1 MGFYRYIK
9 QVVLHN
15 KSAIFEEQLNIS
27 KLLLYSNDI
36 LKKSPM
42 IQFKSFIICIV
53 FLANMHHTK
62 AQIFFKT
69 HQEINP
75 YAFEIVKENF
85 FTHAAVTS
93 AHPLASMVGA
103 AIMKDG
109 GNAFDAA
116 IAVHFA
122 LAVVHP
128 AAGNIGGGGFLLAR
142 THNGQLI
149 GLDFREAAPAKS
161 ARDMYLDEK
170 GNPISSKSLE
180 GPLASGIP
188 GTVSG
193 MFNAHKYAK
202 LPMAQLIEPAIEL
215 AQYGFTLTD
224 KEAKG
229 LNGVKEALLKFSSAP
244 SAYTKKEK
252 WVKGDTLLQPEL
264 AATLRRIQQNGL
276 AGFYEGI
283 TADLIVKEMANA
295 AGIISKDDLKN
306 YQTKKRAPI
315 EFNYKNHHIISFAPP
330 SSGGILIAQMM
341 KMIAPF
347 DIAKMGYQ
355 SPAAVGLMVESQRR
369 AYADRA
375 EHMGDPD
382 FWKVPTQTLISDA
395 YVKQRMQDFTPG
407 IAGNSK
413 NTSAGQAKESEQTTH
428 YSIIDNEGN
437 MVATTTTLND
447 SYGNK
452 TVVAGAGF
460 ILNNEMDDFS
470 AKPGAPN
477 MYGALGGEANAIVP
491 GKRMLSSMTPTL
503 VTVNNK
509 AYLTIGSPG
518 GTTIPNQIYEGLIN
532 LIDFKMS
539 LKASID
545 AARFHH
551 QWIPDQIQVETDFPT
566 ATIQAL
572 KNQGYKVT
580 PRGNFGRMDGIR
592 ILPNGKIEAAGDK
605 RGDDSVAGF

>member
-1 MGFYRYIK
+1 M
-9 QVVLHN
+9 N
-15 KSAIFEEQLNIS
+15 QL
-27 KLLLYSNDI
+27 KR
-36 LKKSPM
+36 
-42 IQFKSFIICIV
+42 FIICMLFFTNFNV
-53 FLANMHHTK
+53 AK

-69 HQEINP
+69 HPGINP
-75 YAFEIVKENF
+75 YQFEITKEKLF
-85 FTHAAVTS
+85 KHAAVTS

-103 AIMKDG
+103 AIMQDG

-142 THNGQLI
+142 TNNGQLI
-149 GLDFREAAPAKS
+149 GLDFREAAPAK
-161 ARDMYLDEK
+161 ANRDMYLDEK

-188 GTVSG
+188 GSVSG
-193 MFNAHKYAK
+193 MFNAHAYAK
-202 LPMAQLIEPAIEL
+202 LTMAQLIEPAIEL
-215 AQYGFTLTD
+215 AEYGHALTE
-224 KEAKG
+224 KEASSLNSVKG
-229 LNGVKEALLKFSSAP
+229 ELLKLSSAP
-244 SAYTKKEK
+244 SAYTKKTK
-252 WVKGDTLLQPEL
+252 WVKGDTIFQPEL

-276 AGFYEGI
+276 AGFYESI
-283 TADLIVKEMANA
+283 TADLIVKEMASG

-306 YQTKKRAPI
+306 YQTKKRVPI
-315 EFNYKNHHIISFAPP
+315 EFDYKNHHVISFAPP

-347 DIAKMGYQ
+347 DIASMGYQ

-375 EHMGDPD
+375 EHMGYPD
-382 FWKVPTQTLISDA
+382 FWKVPTSTLISDA
-395 YVKQRMQDFTPG
+395 YAKQRMQDYTPG
-407 IAGNSK
+407 VAGNSK
-413 NTSAGQAKESEQTTH
+413 NTSAGQVKESEQTTH
-428 YSIIDNEGN
+428 YSVIDNDGN
-437 MVATTTTLND
+437 MVAITTTLND

-470 AKPGAPN
+470 AKPGVPN

-532 LIDFKMS
+532 LIDFKMT
-539 LKASID
+539 LKQSID
-545 AARFHH
+545 ASRFHH
-551 QWIPDQIQVETDFPT
+551 QWLPDQIQVEADFPN

-572 KNQGYKVT
+572 KNQGYKLSQ
-580 PRGNFGRMDGIR
+580 RGYFGRMDGIR
-592 ILPNGKIEAAGDK
+592 ILPDGKIEAAGDK
-605 RGDDSVAGF
+605 RGDDSVAGY

>member
-1 MGFYRYIK
+1 MLRKIPMN
-9 QVVLHN
+9 H
-15 KSAIFEEQLNIS
+15 
-27 KLLLYSNDI
+27 
-36 LKKSPM
+36 LKR
-42 IQFKSFIICIV
+42 FIICTLFFTNFNHV
-53 FLANMHHTK
+53 K

-69 HQEINP
+69 HTGINP
-75 YAFEIVKENF
+75 YQFEITKEKLF
-85 FTHAAVTS
+85 KHAAVTS

-103 AIMKDG
+103 AIMQDG

-142 THNGQLI
+142 TNNGKLI
-149 GLDFREAAPAKS
+149 GLDFREAAPAK
-161 ARDMYLDEK
+161 ANRDMYLDEK

-188 GTVSG
+188 GSVSG
-193 MFNAHKYAK
+193 MFNAHAYAK

-215 AQYGFTLTD
+215 AEYGHALTE
-224 KEAKG
+224 KEASSLNSVKG
-229 LNGVKEALLKFSSAP
+229 TLIKLSSAP
-244 SAYTKKEK
+244 SAYTRKTK
-252 WVKGDTLLQPEL
+252 WMKGDTIFQPEL

-283 TADLIVKEMANA
+283 TADLIVKEMASG

-306 YQTKKRAPI
+306 YQTKKRVPI
-315 EFNYKNHHIISFAPP
+315 EFDYKNHHIISFAPP

-347 DIAKMGYQ
+347 DIASMGYQ

-382 FWKVPTQTLISDA
+382 FWKVPTSTLISDA
-395 YVKQRMQDFTPG
+395 YAKQRMQDYTPG
-407 IAGNSK
+407 VAGNSK
-413 NTSAGQAKESEQTTH
+413 NTSAGQVKESEQTTH
-428 YSIIDNEGN
+428 YSVIDNDGN
-437 MVATTTTLND
+437 MVAITTTLND

-470 AKPGAPN
+470 AKPGVPN

-532 LIDFKMS
+532 LIDFKMT
-539 LKASID
+539 LKQSID
-545 AARFHH
+545 ASRFHH
-551 QWIPDQIQVETDFPT
+551 QWLPDQIQVEADFPN

-572 KNQGYKVT
+572 KNQGYKLSQ
-580 PRGNFGRMDGIR
+580 RGYFGRMDGIR
-592 ILPNGKIEAAGDK
+592 ILPDGKIEAAGDK
-605 RGDDSVAGF
+605 RGDDSVAGY

>member
-1 MGFYRYIK
+1 MLRKIPMN
-9 QVVLHN
+9 H
-15 KSAIFEEQLNIS
+15 
-27 KLLLYSNDI
+27 
-36 LKKSPM
+36 LKR
-42 IQFKSFIICIV
+42 FIICTLFFTNFNHV
-53 FLANMHHTK
+53 K

-69 HQEINP
+69 HTGINP
-75 YAFEIVKENF
+75 YQFEITKEKLF
-85 FTHAAVTS
+85 KHAAVTS

-103 AIMKDG
+103 AIMQDG

-142 THNGQLI
+142 TNNGKLI
-149 GLDFREAAPAKS
+149 GLDFREAAPAK
-161 ARDMYLDEK
+161 ANRDMYLDEK

-188 GTVSG
+188 GSVSG
-193 MFNAHKYAK
+193 MFNAHAYAK

-215 AQYGFTLTD
+215 AEYGHALTE
-224 KEAKG
+224 KEASSLNSVKG
-229 LNGVKEALLKFSSAP
+229 ELLKLSSAP
-244 SAYTKKEK
+244 SAYTKKTK
-252 WVKGDTLLQPEL
+252 WVKGDTIFQPEL

-276 AGFYEGI
+276 AGFYESI
-283 TADLIVKEMANA
+283 TADLIVKEMASG

-306 YQTKKRAPI
+306 YQTKKRVPI
-315 EFNYKNHHIISFAPP
+315 EFDYKNHHVISFAPP

-347 DIAKMGYQ
+347 DIASMGYQ

-382 FWKVPTQTLISDA
+382 FWKVPTSTLISDA
-395 YVKQRMQDFTPG
+395 YAKQRMQDYTPG
-407 IAGNSK
+407 VAGNSK
-413 NTSAGQAKESEQTTH
+413 NTSAGQVKESEQTTH
-428 YSIIDNEGN
+428 YSVIDNDGN
-437 MVATTTTLND
+437 MVAITTTLND

-470 AKPGAPN
+470 AKPGVPN

-532 LIDFKMS
+532 LIDFKMT
-539 LKASID
+539 LKQSID
-545 AARFHH
+545 ASRFHH
-551 QWIPDQIQVETDFPT
+551 QWLPDQIQVEADFPN

-572 KNQGYKVT
+572 KNQGYKLSQ
-580 PRGNFGRMDGIR
+580 RGYFGRMDGIR
-592 ILPNGKIEAAGDK
+592 ILPDGKIEAAGDK
-605 RGDDSVAGF
+605 RGDDSVAGY

>member
-1 MGFYRYIK
+1 
-9 QVVLHN
+9 
-15 KSAIFEEQLNIS
+15 
-27 KLLLYSNDI
+27 
-36 LKKSPM
+36 
-42 IQFKSFIICIV
+42 
-53 FLANMHHTK
+53 
-62 AQIFFKT
+62 
-69 HQEINP
+69 
-75 YAFEIVKENF
+75 
-85 FTHAAVTS
+85 
-93 AHPLASMVGA
+93 MVGA
-103 AIMKDG
+103 AILQDG

-142 THNGQLI
+142 TNNGKLI
-149 GLDFREAAPAKS
+149 GLDFRESAPAK
-161 ARDMYLDEK
+161 ANRDMYLDEK

-188 GTVSG
+188 GSVSG
-193 MFNAHKYAK
+193 MFNAHAFAK

-215 AQYGFTLTD
+215 AEYGHALTE
-224 KEAKG
+224 KEASSLNSVKG
-229 LNGVKEALLKFSSAP
+229 TLLKLSSAP
-244 SAYTKKEK
+244 SAYTSKTK
-252 WVKGDTLLQPEL
+252 WIKGDTIFQPEL

-283 TADLIVKEMANA
+283 TADLIVKEMNNG
-295 AGIISKDDLKN
+295 AGIISTDDLKN
-306 YQTKKRAPI
+306 YQTKERTPI
-315 EFNYKNHHIISFAPP
+315 EFDYKNHHVISFAPP

-347 DIAKMGYQ
+347 DIASMGYQ
-355 SPAAVGLMVESQRR
+355 SPAVVGLMVESQRR

-382 FWKVPTQTLISDA
+382 FWKVPTSTLISDA
-395 YVKQRMQDFTPG
+395 YAKQRMQDYTPG
-407 IAGNSK
+407 VAGNSK
-413 NTSAGQAKESEQTTH
+413 NTSAGQVKESEQTTH
-428 YSIIDNEGN
+428 YSVIDNDGN
-437 MVATTTTLND
+437 MVAITTTLND

-460 ILNNEMDDFS
+460 LLNNEMDDFS
-470 AKPGAPN
+470 AKPGLPN
-477 MYGALGGEANAIVP
+477 MYGALGGEANSIVP

-509 AYLTIGSPG
+509 AYLTIGTPG

-539 LKASID
+539 LKQSID
-545 AARFHH
+545 ASRFHH
-551 QWIPDQIQVETDFPT
+551 QWLPDQIQVEPDFPN

-572 KNQGYKVT
+572 KKQGYQLSE
-580 PRGNFGRMDGIR
+580 RGYFGRMDGIR
-592 ILPNGKIEAAGDK
+592 ILRDGKIEAAGDK
-605 RGDDSVAGF
+605 RGDDSVAGY

>member
-1 MGFYRYIK
+1 MGFYKDKK

-15 KSAIFEEQLNIS
+15 HCFIFEEQLNIS
-27 KLLLYSNDI
+27 KLLHYSNN
-36 LKKSPM
+36 LLMKSP
-42 IQFKSFIICIV
+42 ILPIKQFIICII
-53 FLANMHHTK
+53 FFANINNTQ

-75 YAFEIVKENF
+75 YQFEIIKESF
-85 FTHAAVTS
+85 FSQAAVTS
-93 AHPLASMVGA
+93 AHPLASMIGA

-142 THNGQLI
+142 KKNGQLI
-149 GLDFREAAPAKS
+149 GLDFREAAPAKAS
-161 ARDMYLDEK
+161 RDMYLDENGK
-170 GNPISSKSLE
+170 PISSKSLA

-188 GTVSG
+188 GSVSG
-193 MFNAHKYAK
+193 MFNALQYAK
-202 LPMAQLIEPAIEL
+202 LSMAQLIEPAIEL
-215 AQYGFTLTD
+215 AQYGHTLTD

-229 LNGVKEALLKFSSAP
+229 LNSVKGELLKLSSAP
-244 SAYTKKEK
+244 SAFTQKEK
-252 WVKGDTLLQPEL
+252 WMKGDTLFQPEL

-283 TADLIVKEMANA
+283 TADLIVKEMANG
-295 AGIISKDDLKN
+295 AGIISNEDLKN
-306 YQTKKRAPI
+306 YQTKKRTPI
-315 EFNYKNHHIISFAPP
+315 EFDYKNHHIISFAPP

-341 KMIAPF
+341 KMISPF
-347 DIAKMGYQ
+347 NIATMGYQ
-355 SPAAVGLMVESQRR
+355 SPEAVGLMVESQRR

-382 FWKVPTQTLISDA
+382 FWKVPTHTLISDD
-395 YVKQRMQDFTPG
+395 YVKQRMKDFIPG
-407 IAGNSK
+407 VAGNSN

-428 YSIIDNEGN
+428 YSVIDKEGN
-437 MVATTTTLND
+437 MVAITTTLND

-470 AKPGAPN
+470 AKPGVPN

-503 VTVNNK
+503 VTLNNK

-539 LKASID
+539 LKAAID
-545 AARFHH
+545 GERFHH
-551 QWIPDQIQVETDFPT
+551 QWIPDQIEVEANFPA

-572 KNQGYKVT
+572 KKQGYKVIQ
-580 PRGNFGRMDGIR
+580 RGNFGRMDGIR
-592 ILPNGKIEAAGDK
+592 ILIDGKIEAAGDK
-605 RGDDSVAGF
+605 RGDDSVAGY

>member
-1 MGFYRYIK
+1 M
-9 QVVLHN
+9 
-15 KSAIFEEQLNIS
+15 
-27 KLLLYSNDI
+27 
-36 LKKSPM
+36 LKKIPM
-42 IQFKSFIICIV
+42 NLIKGFIICSLLLIN
-53 FLANMHHTK
+53 FNQSK

-69 HQEINP
+69 HPGINP
-75 YAFEIVKENF
+75 YQFEIIKEKLF
-85 FTHAAVTS
+85 KHAAVTS

-103 AIMKDG
+103 AILQDG

-142 THNGQLI
+142 TNNGKLI
-149 GLDFREAAPAKS
+149 GLDFREAAPAIAS
-161 ARDMYLDEK
+161 RDMYLDEK
-170 GNPISSKSLE
+170 GNPITSKSLE

-188 GTVSG
+188 GSVSG
-193 MFNAHKYAK
+193 MFNAHAYAK

-215 AQYGFTLTD
+215 AQYGFVLTQ
-224 KEAKG
+224 KEAG
-229 LNGVKEALLKFSSAP
+229 SLNSVRDELLKLSSAP
-244 SAYTKKEK
+244 SAYTKNSK
-252 WVKGDTLLQPEL
+252 WKKGDTIFQPEL
-264 AATLRRIQQNGL
+264 AATLRRIQINGL
-276 AGFYEGI
+276 AGFYEGV
-283 TADLIVKEMANA
+283 TADLIMREMANGS
-295 AGIISKDDLKN
+295 GIISTTDLKN
-306 YQTKKRAPI
+306 YQTKKRTPI
-315 EFNYKNHHIISFAPP
+315 EFDYKNHHVISFSPP

-347 DIAKMGYQ
+347 DIAAMGYQ

-382 FWKVPTQTLISDA
+382 FWKVPTRTLISDA
-395 YVKQRMQDFTPG
+395 YAKQRMQDYTPG
-407 IAGNSK
+407 VAGNSK
-413 NTSAGQAKESEQTTH
+413 NTNAGQAKESEQTTH
-428 YSIIDNEGN
+428 YSVIDKEGN
-437 MVATTTTLND
+437 MVAITTTLND

-470 AKPGAPN
+470 AKPGVPN
-477 MYGALGGEANAIVP
+477 MFGALGGEANAIAP

-532 LIDFKMS
+532 MIDFKMS
-539 LKASID
+539 LKQSID
-545 AARFHH
+545 ASRFHH
-551 QWIPDQIQVETDFPT
+551 QWIPDQIQVEADFPD
-566 ATIQAL
+566 ATVQAL

-580 PRGNFGRMDGIR
+580 QRGYFGRMDGIR

-605 RGDDSVAGF
+605 RGDDSVAGY